1 MEFIF
6 SSVVVLTTSKGV
18 NWRTDNM
25 YSGPKEMDKR
35 INNDL
40 ENITQKS
47 KHWTTSTPLK
57 PDFLLEDNN
66 TLLKNI
72 LSFAARWR
80 DIVLAITLWFKV
92 KYSFTIMSLDD
103 VVYYLVFKR

>member
-6 SSVVVLTTSKGV
+6 SSVVVFTTSKGV

-25 YSGPKEMDKR
+25 YSGAKEMDKR

-47 KHWTTSTPLK
+47 KHRTTSTPLK
-57 PDFLLEDNN
+57 RIFPSKKTTLCWKIFCHLRRDDEILHWQLDCDSKLNIVSLLCLSM
-66 TLLKNI
+66 TLCI
-72 LSFAARWR
+72 
-80 DIVLAITLWFKV
+80 I
-92 KYSFTIMSLDD
+92 
-103 VVYYLVFKR
+103 

>member
-1 MEFIF
+1 
-6 SSVVVLTTSKGV
+6 
-18 NWRTDNM
+18 
-25 YSGPKEMDKR
+25 
-35 INNDL
+35 
-40 ENITQKS
+40 
-47 KHWTTSTPLK
+47 
-57 PDFLLEDNN
+57 
-66 TLLKNI
+66 LLKNI

>member
-1 MEFIF
+1 
-6 SSVVVLTTSKGV
+6 
-18 NWRTDNM
+18 M

-47 KHWTTSTPLK
+47 KHRTTSTPLK
-57 PDFLLEDNN
+57 PDFPLEDNN
-66 TLLKNI
+66 TLLKNSV
-72 LSFAARWR
+72 SFAERWR
-80 DIVLAITLWFKV
+80 NIALAIRLWFKV
-92 KYSFTIMSLDD
+92 KYCFTIMSLDD